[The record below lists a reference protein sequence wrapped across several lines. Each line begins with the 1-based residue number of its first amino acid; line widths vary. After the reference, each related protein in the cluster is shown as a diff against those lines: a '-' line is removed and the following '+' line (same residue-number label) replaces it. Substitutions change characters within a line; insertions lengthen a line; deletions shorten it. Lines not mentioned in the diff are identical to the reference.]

1 MHYGFRGN
9 SQLLIRSFVTNRKQF
24 VSINGFNSSHIDI
37 TCGVPQGSTLGPLL
51 FLLYINDLNFSRNNA
66 IASHFGD
73 DTCIMFG
80 SCKPKTLETV
90 LNCDLKKISD
100 WLKANRLLLN
110 VKKSKLLLFQKK
122 QSKLDTNCISIKL
135 NGCKLDPTDNVQYLG
150 VYIDKFLSW
159 DCYITQ
165 LSNKLRRANG
175 ILSKLRH
182 FTKKETLL
190 SVYYAI
196 FTRI

>member
-1 MHYGFRGN
+1 
-9 SQLLIRSFVTNRKQF
+9 
-24 VSINGFNSSHIDI
+24 
-37 TCGVPQGSTLGPLL
+37 
-51 FLLYINDLNFSRNNA
+51 
-66 IASHFGD
+66 
-73 DTCIMFG
+73 MFG
-80 SCKPKTLETV
+80 SCEPKTLETV

-159 DCYITQ
+159 DCHITQ
-165 LSNKLRRANG
+165 LSNKLSRANG

-182 FTKKETLL
+182 FTTKETLL

-196 FTRI
+196 FYSLMTYGCLVWSFTSSKNMDSFTVLQTNCLRILNFVPINSY